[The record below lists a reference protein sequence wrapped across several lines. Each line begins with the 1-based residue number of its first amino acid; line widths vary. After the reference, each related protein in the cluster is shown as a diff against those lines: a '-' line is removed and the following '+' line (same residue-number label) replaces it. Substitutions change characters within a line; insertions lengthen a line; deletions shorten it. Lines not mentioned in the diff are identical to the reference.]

1 MNARTRL
8 KLEDDFPEITDALLD
23 VLYPHYL
30 RPVPSMA
37 VVQFHADRTQAELAA
52 GYTIARESPLETET
66 IEGEPCRFRTC
77 YPVTLWP
84 LDLTDARLTGRP
96 FTAPTGP
103 VASQAAAVLRLEM
116 VSHVEGVLA
125 ADGEPRLAAVLPA
138 RTRAAC
144 VCRSMNC

>member
-37 VVQFHADRTQAELAA
+37 IVQFHADRTQAELAA

-84 LDLTDARLTGRP
+84 LELSGAAHRAAVHRANRSRSVAGCGR
-96 FTAPTGP
+96 
-103 VASQAAAVLRLEM
+103 AAAGNGQY
-116 VSHVEGVLA
+116 VERVLA
-125 ADGEPRLAAVLPA
+125 AGRRTSARCGSSCTDKDSMCLPY
-138 RTRAAC
+138 
-144 VCRSMNC
+144 MNC